1 MPSYDHTE
9 LLALVRELSTTEDES
24 HLRWCIQECHNGRL
38 HGPIDQKN
46 LHLFRR
52 YRNDPKNGSGNAQV
66 MIDDALDKGERCIRC
81 SKPLDSEIG
90 VKTGICSECWT
101 QDDEDDEHVPDE
113 EEKVYRIQ
121 VNVASDKDDDTWS
134 GNAITWTDPGEA
146 ETAAKDLYMRWT
158 QVNYWRVID
167 EDDKVI
173 NSNK

>member
-1 MPSYDHTE
+1 
-9 LLALVRELSTTEDES
+9 
-24 HLRWCIQECHNGRL
+24 
-38 HGPIDQKN
+38 
-46 LHLFRR
+46 
-52 YRNDPKNGSGNAQV
+52 

-113 EEKVYRIQ
+113 VKQYRIQ
-121 VNVASDKDDDTWS
+121 VNVASDRDDDTWS
-134 GNAITWTDPGEA
+134 GNAILFDTPEEA
-146 ETAAKDLYMRWT
+146 KIAAKDLYMRWT

-173 NSNK
+173 STNK